1 MVGGVMTDKPKLNV
15 RFLSAAE
22 LRAID
27 EATPPQP
34 ATGYARVQTKA
45 KGWPRVVFPNG
56 QQVVEWQ
63 CAFCDEWCCGQEDEH
78 HCTPGNK
85 A

>member
-1 MVGGVMTDKPKLNV
+1 MTDKPKLYV
-15 RFLSAAE
+15 QFLTEAE
-22 LRAID
+22 MRAID
-27 EATPPQP
+27 EAGPSQP
-34 ATGYARVQTKA
+34 ATGYARAQTKA
-45 KGWPRVVFPNG
+45 KGWPRVRFQDG

-63 CAFCDEWCCGQEDEH
+63 CAFCDEWCAGREYEH